1 MRDISR
7 LLALTA
13 LLAGAI
19 PAHADQAIAPTRPV
33 AVLSPIEF
41 ADQATAMP
49 WIKSD
54 CNLQQAVERDIGE
67 ILHHDGVGGD
77 PTNSLASGYVLKVV
91 IERAYGQKG
100 GGWSGTKALSLG
112 LQLFADGV
120 PQRSTEVNAE
130 AKSWNMFAGSCTS
143 LQKASRQVSLRVSAW
158 LRNREFAKGD
168 APLAGAS
175 AASAPS
181 H

>member
-1 MRDISR
+1 MAWMMR
-7 LLALTA
+7 LLALAA
-13 LLAGAI
+13 LLGGVVS
-19 PAHADQAIAPTRPV
+19 AHADQAIAPTRPV

-41 ADQATAMP
+41 ADHATAMA
-49 WIKSD
+49 WIESE
-54 CNLQQAVERDIGE
+54 CGLQKAVEHDISE

-77 PTNSLASGYVLKVV
+77 PTTSLANGYVLKVV

-120 PQRSTEVNAE
+120 AQRSTEVNAE
-130 AKSWNMFAGSCTS
+130 AKSWNLLAGSCTS
-143 LQKASRQVSLRVSAW
+143 LQKASRQASLRVSAW
-158 LRNREFAKGD
+158 LRNRELAAGD
-168 APLAGAS
+168 SPLAAAS
-175 AASAPS
+175 AASATS